1 MPAPLS
7 KDIRKRIIQAVEK
20 GDSVKK
26 IAQEKQV
33 SESAIFRLL
42 VLYRETGSYAPRP
55 LNNGRK
61 PRPDEEM
68 LKKIRPKIEEQPD
81 ITLKELIETFSLPVS
96 EAALCK
102 TVNKKLKLGRKKNGA
117 RGRTASSRCIK
128 ATQRVEK

>member
-7 KDIRKRIIQAVEK
+7 KDIRKRIIQAVEN

-33 SESAIFRLL
+33 SESAIYRLL
-42 VLYRETGSYAPRP
+42 ILYRATGSYAPRA

-61 PRPDEEM
+61 PRLDEEI
-68 LKKIRPKIEEQPD
+68 LKKIRTKIEEQPD
-81 ITLKELIETFSLPVS
+81 ITLKELTETLSLPVS

-102 TVNKKLKLGRKKNGA
+102 TINK
-117 RGRTASSRCIK
+117 S
-128 ATQRVEK
+128 